1 MRNSNR
7 RRLNHQADY
16 QRAYRRQ
23 QKASR
28 KPSRDDVA
36 RLALYLVIS
45 DGLKDG
51 QERAFANWCETVTT
65 GLVEQGFDRDA
76 TRHRLD
82 QLIERYAEGWDFQL
96 KRHLTPYPIGQSQ

>member
-45 DGLKDG
+45 EGLKDG
-51 QERAFANWCETVTT
+51 QERAFANWCETVMT

-96 KRHLTPYPIGQSQ
+96 KRHLTPYTIGQSQ

>member
-1 MRNSNR
+1 MSKSTKT
-7 RRLNHQADY
+7 RRLHQEDY
-16 QRAYRRQ
+16 QRAYREQ
-23 QKASR
+23 QKMRR
-28 KPSRDDVA
+28 KPTRDDVA
-36 RLALYLVIS
+36 RLALYLMIS
-45 DGLKDG
+45 EGLKDG

-96 KRHLTPYPIGQSQ
+96 KRHLTPYSIGHSQ

>member
-1 MRNSNR
+1 MRNSNS

-45 DGLKDG
+45 EGLKDG
-51 QERAFANWCETVTT
+51 QERKLAAWCDVVTT
-65 GLVEQGFDRDA
+65 GLVDQGFDRDA
-76 TRHRLD
+76 TRNRLD
-82 QLIERYAEGWDFQL
+82 ELIERYADGWDFQR
-96 KRHLTPYPIGQSQ
+96 KPHLMHAFGPSQ